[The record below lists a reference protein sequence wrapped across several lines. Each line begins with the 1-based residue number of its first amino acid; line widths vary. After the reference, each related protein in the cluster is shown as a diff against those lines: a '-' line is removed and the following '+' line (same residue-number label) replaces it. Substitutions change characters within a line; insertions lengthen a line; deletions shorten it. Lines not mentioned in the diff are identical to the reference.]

1 MTVRHPF
8 RRRLLFSAGKV
19 LQPLLSRTRVNGRE
33 NIPKTGPLIIVG
45 NHSAYIEA
53 VLMVM
58 AMPEPIELMA
68 SSDIPLRGS
77 FTFLQGWY
85 GFIGI
90 NRGEI
95 DRAGLKSTTDL
106 LNAGGRVGIFPEG
119 GVWDRRI
126 GDARLGVAYVSQQ
139 TQAPILPMGFGG
151 LIGAIYK
158 ITHFQ
163 RPILNVNI
171 GKLLPPVPT
180 SDNYRERKALAKE
193 ASDRIMESIYA
204 LVPASDEISQLAD
217 RHEDYEFVVTLTDAS
232 GKIVTPPPELTVP
245 YGSDLSYF
253 FHRPVMIGVVIDN
266 MQRPAD
272 ALRNFG
278 TEHDPAKIASATV
291 EALKVYA
298 GEKPAFLSYRLG
310 NQRAAHVVEALRGL
324 QKVAEWAAEHG
335 AQMLVQPKA
344 TFTYA
349 DGKVEQLDQP
359 EAAHAR

>member
-8 RRRLLFSAGKV
+8 RRRLLFGAGKV
-19 LQPLLSRTRVNGRE
+19 LQPLLSRTRVTGRE
-33 NIPKTGPLIIVG
+33 NIPMHGPLIIVG

-95 DRAGLKSTTDL
+95 DRAGLKATSDL

-139 TQAPILPMGFGG
+139 TQAPILPIGFGG
-151 LIGAIYK
+151 LIGAIQK
-158 ITHFQ
+158 ITHLQ

-171 GKLLPPVPT
+171 GKVLPPVPT
-180 SDNYRERKALAKE
+180 ADNYRERKALAQK
-193 ASDRIMESIYA
+193 ASNEIMEAIYA
-204 LVPASDEISQLAD
+204 LVPASDEVSQYAERQEAYD
-217 RHEDYEFVVTLTDAS
+217 FVVTLTDAS
-232 GKIVTPPPELTVP
+232 GKVVTPPAEMVVP
-245 YGSDLSYF
+245 YGADLSYF
-253 FHRPVMIGVVIDN
+253 FHRPVLISVVIDN
-266 MQRPAD
+266 MQRPAEP
-272 ALRNFG
+272 LRHFA
-278 TEHDPAKIASATV
+278 TEHDPVKIAAATA
-291 EALKVYA
+291 EALKVFVQ
-298 GEKPAFLSYRLG
+298 EKPAFLGYRLG
-310 NQRAAHVVEALRGL
+310 NQRAAHVVEALYGL
-324 QKVAEWAAEHG
+324 QKIAVWAAEHG
-335 AQMLVQPKA
+335 AQMLVEPRA
-344 TFTYA
+344 IFTYA
-349 DGKVEQLDQP
+349 DGKIDRLDQP
-359 EAAHAR
+359 AAAHAR

>member
-1 MTVRHPF
+1 MKVRRPLQRQFLF
-8 RRRLLFSAGKV
+8 RAGKV
-19 LQPLLSRTRVNGRE
+19 LMPLLSRPRITGRE

-53 VLMVM
+53 VLMVLS
-58 AMPEPIELMA
+58 MPAPIELMA

-95 DRAGLKSTTDL
+95 DRAGLKETSDL

-139 TQAPILPMGFGG
+139 TQVPILPIGFGG
-151 LIGAIYK
+151 LIGAIGK
-158 ITHFQ
+158 ITHLQ
-163 RPILNVNI
+163 RPELFVNI
-171 GKLLPPVPT
+171 GTVMPAVPT
-180 SDNYRERKALAKE
+180 SDNYRERKALAQT
-193 ASDRIMESIYA
+193 ASNQIMEAIYA
-204 LVPASDEISQLAD
+204 LVPANDEISQLAD
-217 RHEDYEFVVTLTDAS
+217 RRESYDLTVTLTDAHGQS
-232 GKIVTPPPELTVP
+232 VVAPADLAVP
-245 YGSDLSYF
+245 YGDDLSYF
-253 FHRPVMIGVVIDN
+253 FYRPVLISVVIDN
-266 MQRPAD
+266 MQRPAE
-272 ALRNFG
+272 ALRQFG
-278 TEHDPAKIASATV
+278 TVRDPARIAAAAA
-291 EALKVYA
+291 EALKVFA
-298 GEKPAFLSYRLG
+298 VEKPAFLSYRLG
-310 NQRAAHVVEALRGL
+310 NQRGAHVIEGLRGL
-324 QKVAEWAAEHG
+324 QKLAEWATAQG

-349 DGKVEQLDQP
+349 DGHVEQRDQP